1 MTAGPA
7 ALAPSPMTT
16 KMPVPMIAPTP
27 IAVRPT
33 EPMER

>member
-7 ALAPSPMTT
+7 MPAPSPITT

-27 IAVRPT
+27 MAVS
-33 EPMER
+33 